1 MSNGRLVQKK
11 INPIQVKVPHA
22 TVEENLIFSVEVSEE
37 AIAREAVELL
47 GIDDYFADTEPDQ
60 TVIGISTKL
69 LNVEM
74 LPMPGGYTR
83 EPDYRAETYLPL
95 LNNPKHARPNRAPK
109 DCFKGLESSL
119 RTLH

>member
-11 INPIQVKVPHA
+11 INPIQVKVPYA

-37 AIAREAVELL
+37 AIAREAAELP
-47 GIDDYFADTEPDQ
+47 GIGDYFADIELDQ
-60 TVIGISTKL
+60 TVIGKFSKP

-83 EPDYRAETYLPL
+83 ARRAGGNLP
-95 LNNPKHARPNRAPK
+95 P
-109 DCFKGLESSL
+109 SSE
-119 RTLH
+119 

>member
-37 AIAREAVELL
+37 VIAREAAELP
-47 GIDDYFADTEPDQ
+47 GIGDYCADIEPDQ
-60 TVIGISTKL
+60 TVIGISSKP

-74 LPMPGGYTR
+74 FPMPGGYTR
-83 EPDYRAETYLPL
+83 ARRSGGNLP
-95 LNNPKHARPNRAPK
+95 P
-109 DCFKGLESSL
+109 SSE
-119 RTLH
+119 

>member
-11 INPIQVKVPHA
+11 INPIQVKVPYA
-22 TVEENLIFSVEVSEE
+22 TVEENLNFWVEVSEE
-37 AIAREAVELL
+37 AIAREAAELP
-47 GIDDYFADTEPDQ
+47 GIGDYFADIELDQ
-60 TVIGISTKL
+60 TVIGKFSKP

-83 EPDYRAETYLPL
+83 EPDDRPETYLPL

-109 DCFKGLESSL
+109 DRFKGLESSL

>member
-11 INPIQVKVPHA
+11 INPIQVKVPYA
-22 TVEENLIFSVEVSEE
+22 TVGENLIFSVEVSEE

-83 EPDYRAETYLPL
+83 ARRSGGNLP
-95 LNNPKHARPNRAPK
+95 PAS
-109 DCFKGLESSL
+109 E
-119 RTLH
+119 